1 MIGKIDLEP
10 RRADIM
16 YLPEHFKEARD
27 DELLRTIAAY
37 PFGALVVR
45 GPNGLDANHVP
56 FLVDEAKV
64 EPKKLLAHIARANL
78 LWKEVEDGD
87 EALVIFRADDAYI
100 SPNWYPSKHEFHR
113 QVPTWNYR
121 IVHVH
126 GKLYIRDDERFVR
139 GVVARLT
146 RTHEAQTGASRPWR
160 MTDSSAEYIDQMLSN
175 IVGIEIEITKM
186 VGKWKLSQ
194 NKDERDRANAANE
207 LSQRGEQE
215 ISAAMLS
222 TVGSK
227 SHGV

>member
-1 MIGKIDLEP
+1 
-10 RRADIM
+10 M
-16 YLPEHFKEARD
+16 YLPTHFEEARD
-27 DELLRTIAAY
+27 AELLRTIAAH
-37 PFGALVVR
+37 PLGALVVR

-56 FLVDEAKV
+56 FLIGEAK
-64 EPKKLLAHIARANL
+64 EKPTKLLAHVARANP
-78 LWKEVEDGD
+78 LWKEAKDGD

-121 IVHVH
+121 VVHVH

-146 RTHEAQTGASRPWR
+146 RTHEAQAGSPKPWK

-175 IVGIEIEITKM
+175 IVGIEIEIAKI

-194 NKDERDRANAANE
+194 NKDERDRSNAADE
-207 LSQRGEQE
+207 LSKRGEQE
-215 ISAAMLS
+215 ISGAMLS
-222 TVGSK
+222 TVGTK
-227 SHGV
+227 S